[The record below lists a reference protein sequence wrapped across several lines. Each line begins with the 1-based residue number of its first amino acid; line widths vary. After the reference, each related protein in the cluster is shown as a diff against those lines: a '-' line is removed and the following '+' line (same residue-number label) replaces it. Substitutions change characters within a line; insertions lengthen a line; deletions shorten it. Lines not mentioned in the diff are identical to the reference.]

1 MKALRA
7 LSVAAPVERRSAT
20 PAYFASRLLTH
31 HAILPPQNECQL
43 TDAHERIRV
52 VTTMKGKRSCCSSL
66 RRDAL
71 RTMLGEGDESAMAT
85 TQPTPQRHA
94 EAQLKGF
101 IDKFSPE
108 HQKLIRSVRK
118 RLRARFPAAM
128 ELAYDNYNF
137 FVIGLSPTERPSD
150 AILSLVAGANGVSI
164 CFLHGA
170 KLPDPTGIL
179 RGAGNQVRSVSV
191 PGVDTL
197 DQPDVEA
204 LFAAAVARSK
214 AVFPERAPRKLIIRS
229 VSAKQR
235 PRRK

>member
-7 LSVAAPVERRSAT
+7 LGVAAPVERRSAT

-43 TDAHERIRV
+43 IDAHERTMV
-52 VTTMKGKRSCCSSL
+52 VTTMKGKRNCRSL
-66 RRDAL
+66 RREGL
-71 RTMLGEGDESAMAT
+71 RAMLGKGDESAMAT

-179 RGAGNQVRSVSV
+179 RGAGNQERSVSV
-191 PGVDTL
+191 PRVDTL

-214 AVFPERAPRKLIIRS
+214 AVFPERAARKLIIRS